1 MKQSWLWGVLGLLLL
16 FVSCAKNETTCGC
29 EAPTLRMVT
38 DHTGMLY
45 YDSTHRQLVILASP
59 MPGPLYFICS
69 FNAQADSVFQRLT
82 LPQNVTFSGAL
93 KASCTT
99 DVMTFGTGVADIGLT
114 ALRVR

>member
-1 MKQSWLWGVLGLLLL
+1 MKQSWLGGVLGLLLL
-16 FVSCAKNETTCGC
+16 FVSCAKKETTCGC
-29 EAPTLRMVT
+29 EAPTLRMAADQAGT
-38 DHTGMLY
+38 LY